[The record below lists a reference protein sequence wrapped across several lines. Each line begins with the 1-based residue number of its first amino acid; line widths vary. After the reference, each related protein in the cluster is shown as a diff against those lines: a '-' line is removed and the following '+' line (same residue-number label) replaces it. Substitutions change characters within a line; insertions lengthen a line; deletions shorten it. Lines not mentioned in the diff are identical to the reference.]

1 MKKKIEVVMMKLVLK
16 EDESKSNMGA
26 SLVVQWL
33 IILLLMQ
40 GTWVQPLVWEDPTC
54 LGATKAMCHNY

>member
-16 EDESKSNMGA
+16 EDELKSNMGA